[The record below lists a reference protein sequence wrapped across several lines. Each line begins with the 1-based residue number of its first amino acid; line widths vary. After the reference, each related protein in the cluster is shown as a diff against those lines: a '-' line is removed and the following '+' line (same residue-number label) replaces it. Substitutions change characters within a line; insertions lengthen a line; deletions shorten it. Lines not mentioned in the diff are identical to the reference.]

1 MYIAKDI
8 YVHSKSQW
16 CFKKKK
22 KAINQVFNFLD
33 NIVLPLAVP
42 NV

>member
-1 MYIAKDI
+1 MFIQKA
-8 YVHSKSQW
+8 SGAL
-16 CFKKKK
+16 KKK